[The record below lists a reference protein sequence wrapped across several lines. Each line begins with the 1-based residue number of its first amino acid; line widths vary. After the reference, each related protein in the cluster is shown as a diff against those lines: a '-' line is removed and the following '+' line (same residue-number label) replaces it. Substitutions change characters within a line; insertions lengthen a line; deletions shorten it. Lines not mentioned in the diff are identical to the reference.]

1 MLKEKYSNTLGVNY
15 VVLDDSFMSEDG
27 VLFDKKTCS
36 SISARALKE
45 LHARSLT
52 SGMLYDY
59 AYAKSTGLKRGK
71 RNFVRE
77 TEIRVASTQAH
88 EELPSGEQSVIKA
101 LRIIMLLVGLAS
113 TIVTGANL
121 YDSLSQS
128 LNKPV
133 ALTFAVSMALFL
145 TGSFESFIVFKRKKM
160 YGLATIIIVCFV
172 VTVSYSISCE
182 MEVLY
187 RGFYARDAEFKK
199 ETAVDNAQAIAG
211 SEVIKGLDLDIA
223 DAEKA
228 VAMSEAEYVRYL
240 GQEKIANWK
249 VTELKNSFDRDV
261 KTLRSLR
268 EKKRDTIEN
277 APEAV
282 VINKT
287 VAERVSF
294 IDFVAGIFGWDARK
308 VRFIR
313 DMLPAL
319 FIDFI
324 SPISVSVA
332 MFIGGTHNGG
342 KRKREEKEG
351 SSGSEENPRR
361 NDEKHVESSSRLFR
375 GIQEG
380 VGKVLPVLS
389 RNGAS
394 ERKTRREH
402 SAQTVA
408 EQEARE
414 VQHIRDNGN
423 THDLG

>member
-36 SISARALKE
+36 SISARSLKE
-45 LHARSLT
+45 LHAKSLT

-199 ETAVDNAQAIAG
+199 ETAVGNAQAIAG

-332 MFIGGTHNGG
+332 MFI
-342 KRKREEKEG
+342 
-351 SSGSEENPRR
+351 
-361 NDEKHVESSSRLFR
+361 
-375 GIQEG
+375 
-380 VGKVLPVLS
+380 
-389 RNGAS
+389 
-394 ERKTRREH
+394 
-402 SAQTVA
+402 
-408 EQEARE
+408 
-414 VQHIRDNGN
+414 
-423 THDLG
+423 